1 MIQFYRIYKD
11 DEIAT
16 PLMMKI
22 SWTNNLLIIS
32 GSKSK
37 KESHFYLKL
46 AIKNNYS
53 KREPDRQILSSYYER
68 YLLSYGNQLP
78 TCKKTID
85 EDDYP
90 NTRIL
95 DRLKEVKNLIE
106 KTK

>member
-1 MIQFYRIYKD
+1 
-11 DEIAT
+11 
-16 PLMMKI
+16 MKI

-37 KESHFYLKL
+37 KERHFYLKL
-46 AIKNNYS
+46 AIKNHYS
-53 KREPDRQILSSYYER
+53 KREPDRQISSSYYER
-68 YLLSYGNQLP
+68 YLLSYGNQLL